1 MMPWDSLITGVAK
14 IADDLITTDKERAE
28 LALEARR
35 IDAGLMMGQVDTNKV
50 EAASDSWW
58 VAGWRPYVGWVAGT
72 ALGMAYIPKAVVLTG
87 IWTYQAVVLIQGWKT
102 GTSPP
107 TLPAYPD
114 LGVTDLLGLLGSL
127 LGFGVLRTV
136 DKATAK

>member
-1 MMPWDSLITGVAK
+1 MMPWDSLINGVAK

-28 LALEARR
+28 LALEDRK
-35 IDAGLMMGQVDTNKV
+35 IDVGLMMGQVETNKV

-87 IWTYQAVVLIQGWKT
+87 IWAYQAVVLIQGWKT
-102 GTSPP
+102 GTPP
-107 TLPAYPD
+107 PALPAYPD

-127 LGFGVLRTV
+127 LGFGVLRSV
-136 DKATAK
+136 DKAAAK